1 MSHFENVSPTSGE
14 ESRVDN
20 LGERVIVDE
29 ATGED
34 RRVRRD
40 WTS

>member
-1 MSHFENVSPTSGE
+1 MFRKCVPDKRGK
-14 ESRVDN
+14 SRIDD
-20 LGERVIVDE
+20 LGERVIMDE

-34 RRVRRD
+34 GRVRRD